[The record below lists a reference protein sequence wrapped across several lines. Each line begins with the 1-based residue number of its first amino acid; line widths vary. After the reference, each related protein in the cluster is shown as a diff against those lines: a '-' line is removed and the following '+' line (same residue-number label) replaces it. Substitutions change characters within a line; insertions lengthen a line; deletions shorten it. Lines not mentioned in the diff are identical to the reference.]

1 MSNDGHGHLI
11 DIPSIFISN
20 FDGEKLIST
29 YSKCGNNTILKVHF
43 EVFIS
48 EIANLTL
55 WLDINNRETFIT
67 VRNFARDYYKVI
79 SKYINI
85 DVK

>member
-1 MSNDGHGHLI
+1 M
-11 DIPSIFISN
+11 
-20 FDGEKLIST
+20 
-29 YSKCGNNTILKVHF
+29 ILKVHF

-48 EIANLTL
+48 KIANLTL

-79 SKYINI
+79 AKHINI
-85 DVK
+85 DVKYIFFNDRFKVNQNCGRERCET